1 MFDFAKRKICAN
13 QLISMMKG
21 IAALAPTLLLTLI
34 LTSCMSDD
42 YTDTAAGKSDTYINL
57 NVSTPTAQAR
67 ANAPAKPAGTS
78 GKLGLEETYP
88 SPNTEEKITSIRVW
102 AFKSGT
108 DKETAT
114 PIGFKSET
122 NLSAQG
128 SHKVSMMITRKNAEK
143 LDKIDL
149 YILLNAESEGVLDG
163 KDCIKMTRA
172 ELENLVIEKQFGITA
187 EGTAQTIIVPQAGL
201 PISRVIKDL
210 DVKNNI
216 KDNATDAA
224 QNSINIPLIR
234 AVSKLHFFFTRRK
247 VSDKDKNTE
256 GVEVTKIE
264 VNENVIPTQSS
275 VFPTATTDANK
286 ETERLT
292 GDLTSPLS
300 YLNQKMTFGSVA
312 TKDIGPVSDPTS
324 YIRKPDQTAED
335 YITQLRRATTEC
347 HLSYLRE
354 TGKELTG
361 TIYYKLNKSGAVKQ
375 TPFSISKAYRNHE
388 MVVYGYFLGNGDK
401 ESTLTLNYNVEDWI
415 AKDTTNIEFN

>member
-1 MFDFAKRKICAN
+1 MFDFAKRKIGAN
-13 QLISMMKG
+13 QLTSMMKG

-67 ANAPAKPAGTS
+67 ANAPAKPAGTG
-78 GKLGLEETYP
+78 GKLGLEETNP
-88 SPNTEEKITSIRVW
+88 SPDTEEKITSIRVW
-102 AFKSGT
+102 AFRSGSDRT
-108 DKETAT
+108 TAT

-122 NLSAQG
+122 NLSVKG
-128 SHKVSMMITRKNAEK
+128 SHNVSMMITRKNAEN
-143 LDKIDL
+143 LGKIDL

-163 KDCIKMTRA
+163 RNCIKMTRA
-172 ELENLVIEKQFGITA
+172 DLENLVIKNHFGITA
-187 EGTAQTIIVPQAGL
+187 EGTAQTTVVPQAGL

-210 DVKNNI
+210 DVTNNI
-216 KDNATDAA
+216 KDNATEAA
-224 QNSINIPLIR
+224 LHSINIPLIR

-286 ETERLT
+286 EKEGLT
-292 GDLTSPLS
+292 GDLTSLS

-324 YIRKPDQTAED
+324 YIRKPGQTAED
-335 YITQLRRATTEC
+335 YITQLRGVTTEC

-354 TGKELTG
+354 TGKDLTG

-375 TPFSISKAYRNHE
+375 TSFSIPKAYRNHE

-401 ESTLTLNYNVEDWI
+401 ESTLTLNYYVADWI

>member
-1 MFDFAKRKICAN
+1 MFDFAKRKIGAN
-13 QLISMMKG
+13 QLTSMMKG
-21 IAALAPTLLLTLI
+21 IAALAPALLLTLI

-102 AFKSGT
+102 AFRSGS
-108 DKETAT
+108 DRETAT

-128 SHKVSMMITRKNAEK
+128 SHKVSMMITRKNAEN

-210 DVKNNI
+210 DVTNNI
-216 KDNATDAA
+216 KDNATEAA
-224 QNSINIPLIR
+224 LHSINIPLIR
-234 AVSKLHFFFTRRK
+234 AVSKLHFFFTRK
-247 VSDKDKNTE
+247 NVKDTE
-256 GVEVTKIE
+256 GVVVTRIE

-286 ETERLT
+286 EKEGLT
-292 GDLTSPLS
+292 GDLTSLS

-312 TKDIGPVSDPTS
+312 TENIKPVSDPTS
-324 YIRKPDQTAED
+324 YIRKPGQTAEA
-335 YITQLRRATTEC
+335 YITQLRGVTTEC

-375 TPFSISKAYRNHE
+375 TPFKISKAYRNHE
-388 MVVYGYFLGNGDK
+388 MVVYGYFLGDEK
-401 ESTLTLNYNVEDWI
+401 STLTLNYYVADWNEKKATDI
-415 AKDTTNIEFN
+415 VFD

>member
-88 SPNTEEKITSIRVW
+88 SPDTEEKITSIRVW
-102 AFKSGT
+102 AFRSGS
-108 DKETAT
+108 DRATAT

-122 NLSAQG
+122 NLTAQG
-128 SHKVSMMITRKNAEK
+128 SHKVSMMITRKNAEN

-163 KDCIKMTRA
+163 KNCIKMTRA
-172 ELENLVIEKQFGITA
+172 ELENLVIKNQFGITA
-187 EGTAQTIIVPQAGL
+187 EGTAQTTVVPQAGL

-210 DVKNNI
+210 DVTNNI

-224 QNSINIPLIR
+224 LHSINIPLIR
-234 AVSKLHFFFTRRK
+234 AVSKLHFFFTR
-247 VSDKDKNTE
+247 KDVKDTE
-256 GVEVTKIE
+256 GVVVTRIE

-286 ETERLT
+286 ETEGLT
-292 GDLTSPLS
+292 GDLTSLTYLS
-300 YLNQKMTFGSVA
+300 QKMTFGSVP
-312 TKDIGPVSDPTS
+312 TENIRPVPDPTS
-324 YIRKPDQTAED
+324 YIRKPGQTADD
-335 YITQLRRATTEC
+335 YITQLRIATAEC

-361 TIYYKLNKSGAVKQ
+361 TIYYKLDKSGAEKQ
-375 TPFSISKAYRNHE
+375 TPFKISKAYRNHE
-388 MVVYGYFLGNGDK
+388 MVVYGYFLGDQ
-401 ESTLTLNYNVEDWI
+401 ESTLTLNYYVADWNEKNATDI
-415 AKDTTNIEFN
+415 VFD

>member
-67 ANAPAKPAGTS
+67 ANAPAKPAGTG

-102 AFKSGT
+102 AFRSGS
-108 DKETAT
+108 DRETAT

-128 SHKVSMMITRKNAEK
+128 SHKVSMMITRKNAEN
-143 LDKIDL
+143 LHNIDL

-163 KDCIKMTRA
+163 KDCIKMTSA
-172 ELENLVIEKQFGITA
+172 ELENLVIKKQFGITA
-187 EGTAQTIIVPQAGL
+187 EGTAQTTVVPPAGL
-201 PISRVIKDL
+201 PISRVIKELAVTD
-210 DVKNNI
+210 NI

-224 QNSINIPLIR
+224 LHSINIPLIR
-234 AVSKLHFFFTRRK
+234 AVSKLHFFFTRK
-247 VSDKDKNTE
+247 NVKDTE
-256 GVEVTKIE
+256 GVVVTRIE

-286 ETERLT
+286 ETEGLT
-292 GDLTSPLS
+292 GDLTSLTYLS
-300 YLNQKMTFGSVA
+300 QKMTFGSVP
-312 TKDIGPVSDPTS
+312 TENIRPVPDPTS
-324 YIRKPDQTAED
+324 YIRKPGQTADD
-335 YITQLRRATTEC
+335 YITQLRIATAEC

-361 TIYYKLNKSGAVKQ
+361 TIYYKLDKSGAEKQ
-375 TPFSISKAYRNHE
+375 TPFSIPKAYRNHE
-388 MVVYGYFLGNGDK
+388 MVVYGYFLGDQK
-401 ESTLTLNYNVEDWI
+401 STLTLNYYVAGWNEKTATDIVFD
-415 AKDTTNIEFN
+415 

>member
-1 MFDFAKRKICAN
+1 MLDFAKRKIGAN
-13 QLISMMKG
+13 QLTSMMKG

-102 AFKSGT
+102 AFKSDT
-108 DKETAT
+108 DKATAT

-122 NLSAQG
+122 NLTAQG
-128 SHKVSMMITRKNAEK
+128 SHKVSMMITRKNAEN

-172 ELENLVIEKQFGITA
+172 DLEKLVIKNQFGITA
-187 EGTAQTIIVPQAGL
+187 EGTAQTRVVPQAGL
-201 PISRVIKDL
+201 PISRVIKEL
-210 DVKNNI
+210 DVTNNI

-224 QNSINIPLIR
+224 LHSINIPLIR
-234 AVSKLHFFFTRRK
+234 AVSKLHFFFTRKK
-247 VSDKDKNTE
+247 VKDTE

-286 ETERLT
+286 ETEGLT
-292 GDLTSPLS
+292 GDLTSLTYLS
-300 YLNQKMTFGSVA
+300 QKMTFGSVA

-324 YIRKPDQTAED
+324 YIRKPGQTAD
-335 YITQLRRATTEC
+335 AYITQLSGVTTEC

-361 TIYYKLNKSGAVKQ
+361 TIYYKLDKSGAEKQ

-388 MVVYGYFLGNGDK
+388 MVVYGYFLGDEK
-401 ESTLTLNYNVEDWI
+401 STLTLNYYVADWNEKKATDI
-415 AKDTTNIEFN
+415 VFD

>member
-1 MFDFAKRKICAN
+1 MFDFAKRKIGAN
-13 QLISMMKG
+13 QLTSMMKG

-102 AFKSGT
+102 AFRSGS
-108 DKETAT
+108 DRATAT

-128 SHKVSMMITRKNAEK
+128 SHKVSMMITRKNAES

-163 KDCIKMTRA
+163 RDCIKMTR
-172 ELENLVIEKQFGITA
+172 EDLEKLVIKNHFGITA
-187 EGTAQTIIVPQAGL
+187 EGTAQTTVVPQAGL
-201 PISRVIKDL
+201 PISRVIKEL
-210 DVKNNI
+210 DVTDNI

-224 QNSINIPLIR
+224 LHSINIPLIR
-234 AVSKLHFFFTRRK
+234 AVSKLHFFFTRK
-247 VSDKDKNTE
+247 NVKDTE
-256 GVEVTKIE
+256 GVVVTRIE

-286 ETERLT
+286 ETEGLT
-292 GDLTSPLS
+292 GDLTSLS
-300 YLNQKMTFGSVA
+300 YLSRKIKFGSVA
-312 TKDIGPVSDPTS
+312 TENIKPVSDPTS
-324 YIRKPDQTAED
+324 YIRKSGQTAED
-335 YITQLRRATTEC
+335 YITKLRAATAEC

-354 TGKELTG
+354 TDKDLTG
-361 TIYYKLNKSGAVKQ
+361 TIYYKLDKSGTEKQ
-375 TPFSISKAYRNHE
+375 TPFRISKAYRNHE
-388 MVVYGYFLGNGDK
+388 MVVYGYFLGDEK
-401 ESTLTLNYNVEDWI
+401 STLTLNYYVADWNEKK
-415 AKDTTNIEFN
+415 ATDIEFN

>member
-13 QLISMMKG
+13 QLTSMMKG

-42 YTDTAAGKSDTYINL
+42 YTDTTAGKSDTYINL

-78 GKLGLEETYP
+78 GKLGLEETSP

-102 AFKSGT
+102 AFRSGS
-108 DKETAT
+108 DRETAT

-128 SHKVSMMITRKNAEK
+128 SHKVSMMITRKNAEN

-172 ELENLVIEKQFGITA
+172 ELENLVIKNQFGITA
-187 EGTAQTIIVPQAGL
+187 DSTAQTTVVPQAGL

-216 KDNATDAA
+216 KDNETEAA
-224 QNSINIPLIR
+224 LHSINIPLIR
-234 AVSKLHFFFTRRK
+234 AVSKLHFFFTR
-247 VSDKDKNTE
+247 KDVKDTE
-256 GVEVTKIE
+256 GVVVTKIE

-275 VFPTATTDANK
+275 VFPTATTDAKK
-286 ETERLT
+286 ETEGLT
-292 GDLTSPLS
+292 GNLNSLS
-300 YLNQKMTFGSVA
+300 YLSRKIKFGSVA
-312 TKDIGPVSDPTS
+312 TENIRPVSDPTS
-324 YIRKPDQTAED
+324 YIRKPGQTAEA
-335 YITQLRRATTEC
+335 YITQLRGATAEC

-354 TGKELTG
+354 TDKELTG
-361 TIYYKLNKSGAVKQ
+361 TIYYKLDKSGAEKQ
-375 TPFSISKAYRNHE
+375 TPFSIPKAYRNHE
-388 MVVYGYFLGNGDK
+388 MVVYGYFLGNQ

-415 AKDTTNIEFN
+415 AKDTTKIEFN

>member
-1 MFDFAKRKICAN
+1 MFDFAKRKIGAN

-88 SPNTEEKITSIRVW
+88 SPDTEEKITSIRVW
-102 AFKSGT
+102 AFRSGS
-108 DKETAT
+108 DRATAT

-122 NLSAQG
+122 NLSVKG
-128 SHKVSMMITRKNAEK
+128 SHNVSMMITRKNAEN
-143 LDKIDL
+143 LGKIDL

-163 KDCIKMTRA
+163 KNCIKMTRA
-172 ELENLVIEKQFGITA
+172 DLEKLVIKNQFGITA
-187 EGTAQTIIVPQAGL
+187 EGTAQTRVVPQAGL
-201 PISRVIKDL
+201 PISRVIKEL
-210 DVKNNI
+210 DVTNNI

-224 QNSINIPLIR
+224 LHSINIPLIR
-234 AVSKLHFFFTRRK
+234 AVSKLHFFFTRK
-247 VSDKDKNTE
+247 NVKDTE

-264 VNENVIPTQSS
+264 VNEGIVPTQSS

-286 ETERLT
+286 ETEGLT
-292 GDLTSPLS
+292 GDLTSLS
-300 YLNQKMTFGSVA
+300 YLSQKMTFGSVA

-324 YIRKPDQTAED
+324 YIRKPGQTAD
-335 YITQLRRATTEC
+335 AYITQLSGVTTEC

-361 TIYYKLNKSGAVKQ
+361 TIYYKLDKSGAEKQ

-388 MVVYGYFLGNGDK
+388 MVVYGYFLGDEK
-401 ESTLTLNYNVEDWI
+401 STLTLNYYVAGWNEKTATDIVFD
-415 AKDTTNIEFN
+415 

>member
-1 MFDFAKRKICAN
+1 MFDFAKRKIGAN
-13 QLISMMKG
+13 QLTSMMKG

-67 ANAPAKPAGTS
+67 ANAPAKPAGTR
-78 GKLGLEETYP
+78 LGLEETYP
-88 SPNTEEKITSIRVW
+88 SPDTEEKITSIRVW
-102 AFKSGT
+102 AFKSGS
-108 DKETAT
+108 DRETAT

-128 SHKVSMMITRKNAEK
+128 SHKVSMMITRKNAEN
-143 LDKIDL
+143 LHNIDL

-172 ELENLVIEKQFGITA
+172 DLENLVIKKQFGITA
-187 EGTAQTIIVPQAGL
+187 EGTAQTTVVPPAGL
-201 PISRVIKDL
+201 PISRVIKEL
-210 DVKNNI
+210 DVTDNI

-224 QNSINIPLIR
+224 LHSINIPLIR
-234 AVSKLHFFFTRRK
+234 AVSKLHFFFTRK
-247 VSDKDKNTE
+247 NVKDTE
-256 GVEVTKIE
+256 GVVVTRIE

-286 ETERLT
+286 ETEGLT
-292 GDLTSPLS
+292 GDLTSLTYLS
-300 YLNQKMTFGSVA
+300 PKMTFGSVA
-312 TKDIGPVSDPTS
+312 TENIRPVPDPTS
-324 YIRKPDQTAED
+324 YIRKPGQTAEA
-335 YITQLRRATTEC
+335 YITQLRGATAEC

-361 TIYYKLNKSGAVKQ
+361 TIYYKLDKSGTEKG
-375 TPFSISKAYRNHE
+375 TPFRISKAYRNHE
-388 MVVYGYFLGNGDK
+388 MVVYGYFLGDEK
-401 ESTLTLNYNVEDWI
+401 STLTLNYYVADWNEKKATDI
-415 AKDTTNIEFN
+415 VFD

>member
-13 QLISMMKG
+13 QLTSIMKG

-34 LTSCMSDD
+34 LTSCMSDG

-78 GKLGLEETYP
+78 GKLGQNETNP
-88 SPNTEEKITSIRVW
+88 SPDTEAKITSIRVW
-102 AFKSGT
+102 AFKSGP
-108 DKETAT
+108 DKATAT

-128 SHKVSMMITRKNAEK
+128 SHNVSMMITRKNAET
-143 LDKIDL
+143 LGKIDL
-149 YILLNAESEGVLDG
+149 YILLNAESVGVLDG

-172 ELENLVIEKQFGITA
+172 ELEALVIKNQFGIA
-187 EGTAQTIIVPQAGL
+187 EGKAQTTVVPQAGL
-201 PISRVIKDL
+201 PISRVIKEL
-210 DVKNNI
+210 DVTNNI
-216 KDNATDAA
+216 KDNATEAA
-224 QNSINIPLIR
+224 QHSINIPLIR
-234 AVSKLHFFFTRRK
+234 AVSKLHFFFTRK
-247 VSDKDKNTE
+247 NVKDTE

-286 ETERLT
+286 ETEGLT
-292 GDLTSPLS
+292 GNLTSLTYLS
-300 YLNQKMTFGSVA
+300 QKMTFGSVA
-312 TKDIGPVSDPTS
+312 TRDINPVTDPTS
-324 YIRKPDQTAED
+324 YIRKTQTAED
-335 YITQLRRATTEC
+335 YITKLRGATTEC

-361 TIYYKLNKSGAVKQ
+361 TIYFKLNKSGAVKQ
-375 TPFSISKAYRNHE
+375 ATFSISNAYRNHE
-388 MVVYGYFLGNGDK
+388 MVVYGYFLGDQ
-401 ESTLTLNYNVEDWI
+401 ESTLTLKYYVADWNV
-415 AKDTTNIEFN
+415 KDATNITFN